1 MDSGRG
7 PPTIRSGRTPSAR
20 RAREAA
26 QSQPAGSRRHG
37 PVPPGKPSGMDTT
50 TTAPRR
56 PAVLL
61 AVLLAATGCARGG
74 DEDART
80 LAAPPGGPAAAR
92 LVITTDN
99 GLRLRPAEGDRAD
112 VDRRVDHRWSRHGG
126 TWVLDLSCP
135 EHGDRAGRCPR
146 LPEVDVPA
154 GTAVTVSARNAG
166 IDAAGVSG
174 ALDLTTVNGD
184 VTVTRSGR
192 AEAAVRLATRNGSVR
207 ATALE
212 AGRLRTGTV
221 NGDLDLD
228 CATAPDTVTA
238 ATTNGSVRLAVPR
251 DAPAYRV
258 RATTANGRPSVTLPT
273 ASASAS
279 GDRRMT
285 LTTVNGDV
293 TATTG

>member
-1 MDSGRG
+1 
-7 PPTIRSGRTPSAR
+7 
-20 RAREAA
+20 
-26 QSQPAGSRRHG
+26 
-37 PVPPGKPSGMDTT
+37 MDTT
-50 TTAPRR
+50 TTALRR

-61 AVLLAATGCARGG
+61 AVLLTATGCGG
-74 DEDART
+74 GGHKDARP
-80 LAAPPGGPAAAR
+80 LAALPGGPATAR

-99 GLRLRPAEGDRAD
+99 GLRLRPADGDAAG
-112 VDRRVDHRWSRHGG
+112 VDRRVDHRWSHRGD

-135 EHGDRAGRCPR
+135 EHGDRAGRCPP

-184 VTVTRSGR
+184 VTLTRSGR
-192 AEAAVRLATRNGSVR
+192 DGAAVRLATRNGSVR
-207 ATALE
+207 ATALG
-212 AGRLRTGTV
+212 AKRLRAGTV

-238 ATTNGSVRLAVPR
+238 VTTNGSVRVSVPH

-258 RATTANGRPSVTLPT
+258 TATTANGRPSVTIPT
-273 ASASAS
+273 ASAS

-293 TATTG
+293 TAATG

>member
-1 MDSGRG
+1 
-7 PPTIRSGRTPSAR
+7 
-20 RAREAA
+20 
-26 QSQPAGSRRHG
+26 
-37 PVPPGKPSGMDTT
+37 MDTT

-56 PAVLL
+56 PALLL
-61 AVLLAATGCARGG
+61 AVLLAATGCGG
-74 DEDART
+74 GGHKAAPP
-80 LAAPPGGPAAAR
+80 LAALPGGPATAR

-99 GLRLRPAEGDRAD
+99 GLRLRPADGDGAD
-112 VDRRVDHRWSRHGG
+112 VDRRVDHRWSHHGD

-166 IDAAGVSG
+166 IDAAGVPG

-192 AEAAVRLATRNGSVR
+192 KGAEVRLATRNGSVR
-207 ATALE
+207 ATALG
-212 AGRLRTGTV
+212 AKRLRAGTV

-238 ATTNGSVRLAVPR
+238 ATTNGSVRVSVPH

-258 RATTANGRPSVTLPT
+258 TATTTNGRPSVTLPT
-273 ASASAS
+273 ASAS